1 MWPTMNF
8 CLEVLDENCIFTTLI
23 SFKFKTSQIEHN
35 YANKKKLKQVP
46 QKKKKKTKNKVEASK
61 YPLMDEAN
69 PIQN

>member
-1 MWPTMNF
+1 MNF

-46 QKKKKKTKNKVEASK
+46 QKKKKKKQKTKLKQ
-61 YPLMDEAN
+61 AN
-69 PIQN
+69 IH

>member
-1 MWPTMNF
+1 MNF

-35 YANKKKLKQVP
+35 YANQKKFEAGPSKKK
-46 QKKKKKTKNKVEASK
+46 KVEASK
-61 YPLMDEAN
+61 CQLMDPEAN